1 MLIAKIDNGQVVKVA
16 DHTEWFA
23 NIPTPEELTANGF
36 MPVNLFK
43 PFDRLTEK
51 LVPAMPYIDGEF
63 VTTVAVEA
71 MTADEIQSQKDSAL
85 AQIRSQ
91 RVNLLQGCDYT
102 QLKDFAG
109 TNQAAWATYRQELRD
124 LPQTIVTDG
133 DDPRT
138 FNNWPV
144 DPNQMQ
150 PSM

>member
-23 NIPTPEELTANGF
+23 NIPTVEELKDNGF

-51 LVPAMPYIDGEF
+51 LVPCEPYIDGDF

-71 MTADEIQSQKDSAL
+71 MTADEIQAQKDSAL

-102 QLKDFAG
+102 QLKDYSG
-109 TNQAAWATYRQELRD
+109 SNQSAWATYRQELRD
-124 LPQTIVTDG
+124 LPNKIVTDG

-138 FNNWPV
+138 FNNWPLN
-144 DPNQMQ
+144 PNQTTLQ
-150 PSM
+150 G

>member
-1 MLIAKIDNGQVVKVA
+1 
-16 DHTEWFA
+16 
-23 NIPTPEELTANGF
+23 
-36 MPVNLFK
+36 
-43 PFDRLTEK
+43 
-51 LVPAMPYIDGEF
+51 
-63 VTTVAVEA
+63 

-85 AQIRSQ
+85 AQIRGQ
-91 RVNLLQGCDYT
+91 RVNLLQGWDYT

-124 LPQTIVTDG
+124 LPQKIIADG